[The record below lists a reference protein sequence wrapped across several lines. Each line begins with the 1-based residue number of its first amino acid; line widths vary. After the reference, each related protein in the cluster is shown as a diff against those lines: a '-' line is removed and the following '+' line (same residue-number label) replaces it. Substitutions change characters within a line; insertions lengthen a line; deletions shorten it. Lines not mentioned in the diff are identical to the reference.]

1 MHSTKP
7 MKGIFEG
14 RRKNKMTK
22 QAILEN
28 VLDMFLTSKQ
38 MAYIADE
45 WKAFYTDPLKYKD
58 SVVVDMVNLS
68 LEGIGN

>member
-1 MHSTKP
+1 